1 MGNNIFSPVDYTRSK
16 EHQEQGIDLN
26 AQLIKNRPATFFM
39 RVNSDAMIGVAIHQG
54 DVVIVD
60 RSLEPR
66 NGSIVIAVID
76 GEMLIRKFEINNHKR
91 RLIPAT
97 TRLSAIEITESTSFA
112 VWDVV
117 TYVIHSL

>member
-1 MGNNIFSPVDYTRSK
+1 MDNNIFSSDHYKGSK
-16 EHQEQGIDLN
+16 EYQEQGIDLN
-26 AQLIKNRPATFFM
+26 AQLVKNRPETFFM
-39 RVNSDAMIGVAIHQG
+39 KVNSDAMIGAAIHCG

-66 NGSIVIAVID
+66 NGNVVIAVID

-97 TRLSAIEITESTSFA
+97 TKLSAIEITESTSFV
-112 VWDVV
+112 VWGVV